1 MSPTMTEGGIAQW
14 KIKEG
19 DAFHTGDVLL
29 EVETDKATIEVEA
42 QDDGVLGKIISPDGS
57 KNIAVGKTIALIAEE
72 GDDISNLEA
81 PKEKEEPA
89 KASQKSHEE
98 AKPQLS
104 KTTQSA
110 LHESTSQPV
119 HHDISIQSSKP
130 LFPSVQRLL
139 AENGIENADQ
149 IKGTGVR
156 GMLTKGDV
164 LAFLG
169 KASSPSGT
177 YKPVETET
185 PAPKPAPKP
194 AKEQPKSLDG
204 EQLRQT
210 IAAGLAKSSRRPRLA
225 PPVAPYDFDSIVND
239 YLPSDGESTNV
250 NTPKPAPSKQTG
262 SADSYIQGLL

>member
-57 KNIAVGKTIALIAEE
+57 KNIPVGKTIALIAEE

-89 KASQKSHEE
+89 KASQKSDEE
-98 AKPQLS
+98 AKPQPS

-110 LHESTSQPV
+110 LHESTPQPV
-119 HHDISIQSSKP
+119 HRDISIQSSKP

-177 YKPVETET
+177 YKPTQTET
-185 PAPKPAPKP
+185 PAPKP

-204 EQLRQT
+204 GRLRQT
-210 IAAGLAKSSRRPRLA
+210 IAAGLAKSSRRAQLT
-225 PPVAPYDFDSIVND
+225 PPMASFDSIVND
-239 YLPSDGESTNV
+239 YLPSDGKSNNV
-250 NTPKPAPSKQTG
+250 NTPKPGPSKQTG
-262 SADSYIQGLL
+262 PADPSFQGLL

>member
-1 MSPTMTEGGIAQW
+1 MPAMSPTMTEGGIAQW
-14 KIKEG
+14 KLKEG

-57 KNIAVGKTIALIAEE
+57 KNIPVGKTIALIAEE

-89 KASQKSHEE
+89 KASQKSDEG
-98 AKPQLS
+98 AKPQPS
-104 KTTQSA
+104 KTMQSA
-110 LHESTSQPV
+110 LHEPTPQPV
-119 HHDISIQSSKP
+119 HRDISIQSSKP

-139 AENGIENADQ
+139 AENGVENADQ

-177 YKPVETET
+177 YKPPVETET
-185 PAPKPAPKP
+185 PAPKPA
-194 AKEQPKSLDG
+194 KEQPKPLDG
-204 EQLRQT
+204 EQLRQV
-210 IAAGLAKSSRRPRLA
+210 IAAGLAKSSRRPQLA
-225 PPVAPYDFDSIVND
+225 PPMAYDFDSIVND
-239 YLPSDGESTNV
+239 YLPSDGKSS

-262 SADSYIQGLL
+262 SADSYFQGLL